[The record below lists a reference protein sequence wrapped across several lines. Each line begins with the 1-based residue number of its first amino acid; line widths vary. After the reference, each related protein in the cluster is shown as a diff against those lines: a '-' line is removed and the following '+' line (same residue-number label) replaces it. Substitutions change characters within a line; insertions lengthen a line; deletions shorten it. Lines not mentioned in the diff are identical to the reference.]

1 LGHTTIKDIARKLK
15 ISTSTVS
22 RALRDKYDVNP
33 ETRQRVL
40 DLARELNYL
49 PSSQALGLKQ
59 KKTLTIGVV
68 VPEIDNEFFSDAI
81 YGIENVAFERDYH
94 VMICQTRDSAEREE
108 RIVEKLL
115 TARVDGIILSISSS
129 VTDVKHLK
137 RVMEYDVPL
146 VLFDRISDAIDTH
159 KVLNDDYDGALKAVE
174 YLVKRGKKRIAHL
187 AGSLNLQISK
197 LRLNG
202 YKDALKK
209 AGMPINQNLIVES
222 GFKREES
229 RIAAKALLLDQKPD
243 AIFCAS
249 DNVAIGAILA
259 ARDLGISVPKEVAI
273 MGFSNLSISELI
285 EPPLSTVN
293 QPAKAM
299 GETSAKLLLDIIGQG
314 DKIFDP
320 KTIVLK
326 TEVIPR
332 EST

>member
-1 LGHTTIKDIARKLK
+1 MGHTTIKDIARKLQ

-22 RALRDKYDVNP
+22 RALRDKYDVKP
-33 ETRQRVL
+33 ETREKVL
-40 DLARELNYL
+40 ALAKELNYL

-129 VTDVKHLK
+129 VTEVKHLK

-146 VLFDRISDAIDTH
+146 VLFDRISDKIDTH
-159 KVLNDDYDGALKAVE
+159 KVLNDDYDGAFKATKHLIE
-174 YLVKRGKKRIAHL
+174 KGKKRIAHL
-187 AGSLNLQISK
+187 AGPHNLTIAN
-197 LRLNG
+197 LRRRG
-202 YKDALKK
+202 YEDAMRQSGLEV
-209 AGMPINQNLIVES
+209 NQELILES
-222 GFKREES
+222 GFKRDTS
-229 RIAAKALLLDQKPD
+229 QIVAKELLLDQAPD

-249 DNVAIGAILA
+249 DNVAIGALLA
-259 ARDLGISVPKEVAI
+259 ARELGLSVPEDVAI

-285 EPPLSTVN
+285 EPPLSTIN
-293 QPAKAM
+293 QPAKKM
-299 GETSAKLLLDIIGQG
+299 GEISAKLLLDIIGQG
-314 DKIFDP
+314 EKKFDP

>member
-1 LGHTTIKDIARKLK
+1 LGHATIKDIARKLQ

-22 RALRDKYDVNP
+22 RALRDKYDVKP
-33 ETRQRVL
+33 ETREKVL
-40 DLARELNYL
+40 ELAKELNYL

-146 VLFDRISDAIDTH
+146 VLFDRISDKIDTH
-159 KVLNDDYDGALKAVE
+159 KVLNDDYDGALKATE
-174 YLVKRGKKRIAHL
+174 HLIQRGKKRIAHL
-187 AGSLNLQISK
+187 AGSQNLQIAK
-197 LRLNG
+197 LRRQG
-202 YKDALKK
+202 YEDALKQSGLK
-209 AGMPINQNLIVES
+209 VNENFIVES
-222 GFKREES
+222 GFKREDS
-229 RIAAKALLLDQKPD
+229 RRAAKALLIDQQPD

-249 DNVAIGAILA
+249 DNVAIGALLA
-259 ARDLGISVPKEVAI
+259 ARELGLKVPEEVAI

-285 EPPLSTVN
+285 DPPLSTIN
-293 QPAKAM
+293 QPAKEM
-299 GETSAKLLLDIIGQG
+299 GETSAKLLLDIIGQEKKG
-314 DKIFDP
+314 FEP

-326 TEVIPR
+326 TEVVAR

>member
-1 LGHTTIKDIARKLK
+1 MGHTTIKDIARKLQ

-33 ETRQRVL
+33 ETRKRVL
-40 DLARELNYL
+40 ELAKELNYL

-146 VLFDRISDAIDTH
+146 VLFDRISDKIDTH
-159 KVLNDDYDGALKAVE
+159 KVLNDDYDGAFKATKHLIE
-174 YLVKRGKKRIAHL
+174 KGKKRIAHL
-187 AGSLNLQISK
+187 AGPQNLTIAN
-197 LRLNG
+197 LRRKG
-202 YKDALKK
+202 YEDAMRQS
-209 AGMPINQNLIVES
+209 GMEVVEKLIVES
-222 GFKREES
+222 GFKRDASQLVARE
-229 RIAAKALLLDQKPD
+229 LLRDQKPD

-249 DNVAIGAILA
+249 DNVAIGALLA
-259 ARDLGISVPKEVAI
+259 ARELGLSVPEDVAI

-285 EPPLSTVN
+285 EPPLSTIN
-293 QPAKAM
+293 QPAKKM
-299 GETSAKLLLDIIGQG
+299 GEISTKLLLDIIEQR
-314 DKIFDP
+314 DKGFEP
-320 KTIVLK
+320 RTIVLK
-326 TEVIPR
+326 TEVVPR